1 MSFRTW
7 YESQKQTRKF
17 HPGWIVMAV
26 SGVLVVAGIIAI
38 PATLVA
44 ETAPPPAAAAS
55 TPGASGHGKAPG

>member
-26 SGVLVVAGIIAI
+26 S
-38 PATLVA
+38 
-44 ETAPPPAAAAS
+44 
-55 TPGASGHGKAPG
+55 